1 MNPIDIAK
9 DLATRLEADPVAA
22 LQIKEYLT
30 ERRILELLGIAP
42 EIEEVLTCNV
52 GDATNEELIDEVNY
66 RIRNKT
72 ISTDAFLP

>member
-9 DLATRLEADPVAA
+9 DLATRLEADPIAA
-22 LQIKEYLT
+22 LQIKEYLA
-30 ERRILELLGIAP
+30 EQRILELLGIEP
-42 EIEEVLTCNV
+42 EITCNV
-52 GDATNEELIDEVNY
+52 GDATDEELIDEVNY